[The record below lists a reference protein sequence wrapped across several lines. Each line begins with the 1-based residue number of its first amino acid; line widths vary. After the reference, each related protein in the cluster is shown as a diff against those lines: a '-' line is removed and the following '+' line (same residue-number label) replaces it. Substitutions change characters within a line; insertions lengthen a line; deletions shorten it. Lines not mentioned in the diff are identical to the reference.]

1 MNFPTRGPGYN
12 ARHFSKAE
20 PELETGFTVRD
31 LIFCAK
37 ATLGLLAALW
47 LYIAASGV
55 GGGR

>member
-1 MNFPTRGPGYN
+1 MNFPTRGPGYD

-31 LIFCAK
+31 LIFGAVT
-37 ATLGLLAALW
+37 ALAFLAAF
-47 LYIAASGV
+47 YVYVAASGI